1 MKFDEKYIL
10 TALSEDD
17 SSLITPH
24 YINEVLPTTKQYKE
38 FHLNRL
44 MAIVDDTKMPLSAKF
59 ASSKELNERQVEDAL
74 IRPILESLGNVLK
87 AQIALNSD
95 TVDFCVYTP
104 NEEIKPDGFADNY
117 TNTTAIIESKRYG
130 RIENKYYIQK
140 KDNSD
145 EIYQTL
151 NYLNTMNTTLDNS
164 KNSHRVPFIVLTD
177 GYKWRIYSKNYTHN
191 LKEYENHFIE
201 FNLEAIVN
209 CPDREQR
216 NHLLKLFGIFF
227 SRESLAGEL
236 VKHQKA
242 SSELKPLLP

>member
-95 TVDFCVYTP
+95 TVDFAFIRRTRKSSRTVLQ
-104 NEEIKPDGFADNY
+104 
-117 TNTTAIIESKRYG
+117 IIILTR
-130 RIENKYYIQK
+130 RRL
-140 KDNSD
+140 
-145 EIYQTL
+145 L
-151 NYLNTMNTTLDNS
+151 NQNDM
-164 KNSHRVPFIVLTD
+164 
-177 GYKWRIYSKNYTHN
+177 
-191 LKEYENHFIE
+191 
-201 FNLEAIVN
+201 
-209 CPDREQR
+209 
-216 NHLLKLFGIFF
+216 
-227 SRESLAGEL
+227 GEL
-236 VKHQKA
+236 KTNIISRRKIIA
-242 SSELKPLLP
+242 MKFIRR